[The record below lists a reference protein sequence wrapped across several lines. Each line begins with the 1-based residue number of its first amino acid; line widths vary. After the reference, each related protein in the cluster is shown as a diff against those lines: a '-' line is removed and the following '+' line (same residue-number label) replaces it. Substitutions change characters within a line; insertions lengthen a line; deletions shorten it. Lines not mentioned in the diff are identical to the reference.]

1 MDATSRRWE
10 ITTPAEG
17 GFAPDLDA
25 NFEIARQAGTLSNVH
40 AVVAV
45 RYGRIFFERYLAG
58 PGAGLGRPLGVVRF
72 GPDTLHDLR
81 SVSKSIV
88 GLLYGI
94 ALAAGRVP
102 PPGANLLDQFP
113 DYPELAGDPARRGLT
128 VEHALTMTLGLA
140 WDEQTFPYGDPR
152 NSETAMNRAADGCR
166 YALEQPVVE
175 APRVRWGYS
184 GGATAVLARLI
195 EKGTGLALPAY
206 AQQALF
212 EPLGITQTEWRIGPN
227 GWRLLPPGCV

>member
-81 SVSKSIV
+81 SVSKSGKGQTSQTNFRPVKDRDLEDDWEEVFETLDITADDLEGV
-88 GLLYGI
+88 IEEAMDHLYDDSFV
-94 ALAAGRVP
+94 RVST
-102 PPGANLLDQFP
+102 
-113 DYPELAGDPARRGLT
+113 RK
-128 VEHALTMTLGLA
+128 
-140 WDEQTFPYGDPR
+140 
-152 NSETAMNRAADGCR
+152 
-166 YALEQPVVE
+166 ALEDV
-175 APRVRWGYS
+175 ARH
-184 GGATAVLARLI
+184 LAD
-195 EKGTGLALPAY
+195 EDD
-206 AQQALF
+206 
-212 EPLGITQTEWRIGPN
+212 EDDD
-227 GWRLLPPGCV
+227 